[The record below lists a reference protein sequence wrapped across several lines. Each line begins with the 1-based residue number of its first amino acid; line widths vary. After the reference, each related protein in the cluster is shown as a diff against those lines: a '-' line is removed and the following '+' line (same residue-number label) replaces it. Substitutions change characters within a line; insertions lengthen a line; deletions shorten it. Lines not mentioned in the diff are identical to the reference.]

1 VDSIRQVDVDLN
13 YLLVL
18 YSTVGLYRLV
28 CLSVGENRTRP
39 PKIKH
44 ELDGDTYGCQ
54 LENTIERSEIAP
66 ARIHVLGWVQWCHLA
81 NTIEQCVV
89 SSDMRCRHHCNKLW
103 QYCFRIF
110 GHFFASRQHITEFW
124 NFKLWMLF
132 FRNSENCSYL
142 LLEQGDS
149 TVSDNKTIRLTF
161 R

>member
-54 LENTIERSEIAP
+54 LENTTERSE
-66 ARIHVLGWVQWCHLA
+66 
-81 NTIEQCVV
+81 N
-89 SSDMRCRHHCNKLW
+89 SSCKDPC
-103 QYCFRIF
+103 
-110 GHFFASRQHITEFW
+110 
-124 NFKLWMLF
+124 
-132 FRNSENCSYL
+132 
-142 LLEQGDS
+142 
-149 TVSDNKTIRLTF
+149 IRLGTVVPPGEYN
-161 R
+161 